1 MNEDCQVYTSLFNIG
16 RDKIDGRSIF
26 QYQDWLRKTLDI
38 FPDMLIFHDGSC
50 AEMEIPNQ
58 NLKFLDKA
66 NLRAF
71 SFQKQLVDTLKI
83 FNPSASKDIT
93 FRLPEYSLVQFSKF
107 ELGIMASEFKSAQSV
122 LWVDAGISRFLDS
135 HLKSKTQT
143 YLKFRQQTNKL
154 NKFPINMV
162 LELDIL
168 NNLSLK
174 ELRLSK
180 SDVGSC
186 RRVISGTSF
195 WIKSNYLLELNELIF
210 DEIANWLNLKIWDN
224 EQVLLRKI
232 LPKLSRLKF
241 VPQFFEETGG
251 VAREMLN
258 NKISKPNQTDRLITG
273 ALR

>member
-1 MNEDCQVYTSLFNIG
+1 
-16 RDKIDGRSIF
+16 
-26 QYQDWLRKTLDI
+26 
-38 FPDMLIFHDGSC
+38 
-50 AEMEIPNQ
+50 MEIPNQ

-154 NKFPINMV
+154 NKFPINRV

-258 NKISKPNQTDRLITG
+258 NKISKPNQTDRLITW